1 MRRHRRLAGSSEDQD
16 REPGRDRATPP
27 FSNSD
32 GMLRPGEDLGIGIRH
47 AGRNEIAGTL
57 IAEVLFDYSELLE
70 EILATKGKK
79 G

>member
-1 MRRHRRLAGSSEDQD
+1 
-16 REPGRDRATPP
+16 
-27 FSNSD
+27 
-32 GMLRPGEDLGIGIRH
+32 MLRPGEDLGIGIRH

-57 IAEVLFDYSELLE
+57 IAEVLFDYSALLE